1 MEQVKVTASQIVR
14 TGEAK
19 YPVIG
24 AEVNTG
30 GRANGAE
37 IVKVPSGTP
46 AALAGLEEGDIVVA
60 VDDKAVSDGIGLI
73 VAIRSHQ
80 PGETIRLT
88 VRRDG
93 SEETVEVTLDAKVG

>member
-1 MEQVKVTASQIVR
+1 MEQVRVTATQIVR
-14 TGEAK
+14 TGEAE

-30 GRANGAE
+30 ARRDGAE

-46 AALAGLEEGDIVVA
+46 ADRAGLEDGDIVVA
-60 VDDKAVSDGIGLI
+60 VGGKPVADGIGLI

-93 SEETVEVTLDAKVG
+93 SERTLEVTLDAKVG